1 MEVAVPMI
9 EETQAL
15 YPDLRMCSFD
25 RGYRNNR
32 IRHAVNPIETI
43 RT

>member
-1 MEVAVPMI
+1 MPMI

-25 RGYRNNR
+25 RGFTVGTT
-32 IRHAVNPIETI
+32 ASDST
-43 RT
+43 TGSS